1 MGLCCR
7 YLAIRHPLR
16 TMTWN
21 TPRRALLIS
30 LIVCVIASAITLPNF
45 AEKYIVVSV
54 DAANV
59 TRVDIR
65 HTSLS
70 LATSY
75 KLGYGYLVQVLF
87 TFLPLLVLSVFNS
100 LLLRHVI
107 MARRQRRLLADG
119 ISLHQQHEQN
129 GITVTLIAVVLV
141 FVVCQTPQ
149 AVLYLYKAHF
159 VPPGQKF
166 SNNVLIAGNICNL
179 LVMINAACNFL
190 LFSTFSSRFRSTFY
204 GCCCQRDGPGPRR
217 AISSNLL
224 TTTTMRIVNSTSI
237 LRMTD
242 IPV

>member
-1 MGLCCR
+1 MQCYVRCVLQVSMQCYVGVCCRYQRSVTWGVCCR

-65 HTSLS
+65 DTSLS

-75 KLGYGYLVQVLF
+75 TLGFSYLVQVLF

-107 MARRQRRLLADG
+107 RARRQRRLLADG

-149 AVLYLYKAHF
+149 AVLSLYKAHF
-159 VPPGQKF
+159 VPPGQNIVEQRSHSWQHVQPACHDKRGVQL
-166 SNNVLIAGNICNL
+166 SAVLDIQQQVQVDVLRL
-179 LVMINAACNFL
+179 LL
-190 LFSTFSSRFRSTFY
+190 SE
-204 GCCCQRDGPGPRR
+204 RR
-217 AISSNLL
+217 ARSS
-224 TTTTMRIVNSTSI
+224 
-237 LRMTD
+237 
-242 IPV
+242 